1 MQENKKI
8 VIDGVQWIVQ
18 DKNETSIVLKTEN
31 KECLSCIECVENIC
45 QSMTCEYYN
54 MSILDFKEDRCI
66 HKIKRTLEYYEDKQT
81 ESLF

>member
-1 MQENKKI
+1 MIEKI
-8 VIDGVQWIVQ
+8 IIH
-18 DKNETSIVLKTEN
+18 KNQTEINDFLKTEK
-31 KECLSCIECVENIC
+31 KECLNCMECVENIC

-66 HKIKRTLEYYEDKQT
+66 HKIKRTLEYYEDEQT